1 MRYVGLDVHKRIV
14 QAHFCD
20 AQGHKLRT
28 MRFDLTTLSLQ
39 RFALE
44 HLGNDCA
51 VALEATTNTWAVVDI
66 LTPHCEHITVSNPL
80 RTKAIALSKN
90 KSDRVDAEALAQLLR
105 CGYLPKVWIA
115 DPCTRQQR
123 NLAARRSAL
132 VRQGAMIKNRVHSIL
147 HQHLIQAPFDP
158 FTQQGR
164 QWLTQLPLAPHL
176 RAEITTQLRMLDAL
190 ATEQRELM
198 ALIEHSA
205 YASDSVKL
213 LMTLPGVGVA
223 TAQAIVA
230 AIGDISRFESADKL
244 AAYFGLVPS
253 VHQSADHAYHGR
265 ITKQGNSNVRWLL
278 VEVAHHAGRHPGP
291 LGHQFTRLARK
302 KGVPVARVAIARK
315 LAILAWHLLTKNE
328 PYRYALPASTEH
340 KLAELRRSQG
350 IRHRLGPEKG
360 QPQLPKKSY
369 QRVRV
374 QRGLDEVL
382 TTESLPITT
391 PPPAAEVRTLGA
403 MGLSTLQ
410 PRLQV
415 AVRTIAPVSAAERI
429 RKGPRRKIVPG
440 RASARKPRP
449 LQGGAIRR

>member
-1 MRYVGLDVHKRIV
+1 MRYVGLDVHKRII

-20 AQGHKLRT
+20 QHGHRLDT
-28 MRFDLTTLSLQ
+28 MRFDLNTVSLQ
-39 RFALE
+39 QFAVQ
-44 HLGNDCA
+44 HLGSDCA

-66 LTPHCEHITVSNPL
+66 LTPHCAQITVSNPL
-80 RTKAIALSKN
+80 RTKAIALSKH

-115 DPCTRQQR
+115 DPHTRQER

-132 VRQGAMIKNRVHSIL
+132 VRQGALIKNRVHSIL

-164 QWLTQLPLAPHL
+164 QWLSQLPLAPHL

-190 ATEQRELM
+190 ASEQKELM
-198 ALIEHSA
+198 ALIERSA
-205 YASDSVKL
+205 YASDAVKL

-223 TAQAIVA
+223 TAQALVA

-253 VHQSADHAYHGR
+253 VHQSAEHAYHGH

-291 LGHQFTRLARK
+291 LGHQFSRLARK

-328 PYRYALPASTEH
+328 PYRYALPAPTEH

-374 QRGLDEVL
+374 QRGLDQVL
-382 TTESLPITT
+382 NTEALPATT
-391 PPPAAEVRTLGA
+391 PAPAAELRILSQLG
-403 MGLSTLQ
+403 LDTLQ
-410 PRLQV
+410 NRLQ
-415 AVRTIAPVSAAERI
+415 ASVRSLSPVSPAERI
-429 RKGPRRKIVPG
+429 RKGPRDKALVARP
-440 RASARKPRP
+440 SARKV
-449 LQGGAIRR
+449 RR

>member
-1 MRYVGLDVHKRIV
+1 
-14 QAHFCD
+14 
-20 AQGHKLRT
+20 
-28 MRFDLTTLSLQ
+28 
-39 RFALE
+39 
-44 HLGNDCA
+44 
-51 VALEATTNTWAVVDI
+51 
-66 LTPHCEHITVSNPL
+66 
-80 RTKAIALSKN
+80 
-90 KSDRVDAEALAQLLR
+90 LLR

-158 FTQQGR
+158 FTRQGR
-164 QWLTQLPLAPHL
+164 QWLTKLPLAPHL

-190 ATEQRELM
+190 ATEQREMM
-198 ALIEHSA
+198 ALIQRSA

-223 TAQAIVA
+223 TAQAMVA

-253 VHQSADHAYHGR
+253 VHQSADHAYHGG

-302 KGVPVARVAIARK
+302 KGIPVARVAIARK

-350 IRHRLGPEKG
+350 IRHRSGPEKG
-360 QPQLPKKSY
+360 QAHLPKKSY
-369 QRVRV
+369 QRTRV

-382 TTESLPITT
+382 STGALPATTSAS
-391 PPPAAEVRTLGA
+391 AAELRVLAQLGLDA
-403 MGLSTLQ
+403 LHAQLQ
-410 PRLQV
+410 T
-415 AVRTIAPVSAAERI
+415 AVKTVVPVSSAERI
-429 RKGPRRKIVPG
+429 RKGSARTQLPA
-440 RASARKPRP
+440 RASTRHRTNKLR
-449 LQGGAIRR
+449 G

>member
-1 MRYVGLDVHKRIV
+1 MRYVGLDVHKRVV

-20 AQGHKLRT
+20 PAGHKLET
-28 MRFDLTTLSLQ
+28 MRFDLNTASLQ

-44 HLGNDCA
+44 HLGPDCA

-66 LTPHCEHITVSNPL
+66 LTPHCAQITVSNPL
-80 RTKAIALSKN
+80 RTKAIALSKH

-115 DPCTRQQR
+115 DPHTRQER

-132 VRQGAMIKNRVHSIL
+132 VRQGALIKNRVHSIL

-164 QWLTQLPLAPHL
+164 QWLAQLQLAPHL
-176 RAEITTQLRMLDAL
+176 QAEITTQLRMLDAL
-190 ATEQRELM
+190 ASEQKKLM
-198 ALIEHSA
+198 VLIERSA
-205 YASDSVKL
+205 YASDAVKL

-223 TAQAIVA
+223 TAQALVA

-253 VHQSADHAYHGR
+253 VHQSAEHAYHGR

-291 LGHQFTRLARK
+291 LGHQFARLARK
-302 KGVPVARVAIARK
+302 KGIPVARVATARK
-315 LAILAWHLLTKNE
+315 LAILVWHLLTKNE

-369 QRVRV
+369 QRARV
-374 QRGLDEVL
+374 QKGLDEVL
-382 TTESLPITT
+382 TTEALPTTT
-391 PPPAAEVRTLGA
+391 PAPAAELRVLGQLGLDTLQSRVQSTVRT
-403 MGLSTLQ
+403 
-410 PRLQV
+410 V
-415 AVRTIAPVSAAERI
+415 APISPPPNAH
-429 RKGPRRKIVPG
+429 RKGPRKAPMLT
-440 RASARKPRP
+440 SS
-449 LQGGAIRR
+449 